1 MSSTIDAVRRIGID
15 CRSAKHSSDGRLVR
29 SMFYEATTSSHL
41 AAWNTTLIITSV
53 FVPEVHWTL
62 ERDRFRQRYG
72 DHRCTCG
79 DIHACCTYLA
89 FRALCCNSIPVA
101 GTCTAQCARGARSKA
116 AWRDAPLLRTA
127 KAERARRGRNS
138 SERCPSTKNHTRHLC
153 SPIKPTLS
161 SFLRSAHACPVRGSI
176 EILDRPRV
184 CGRRSEHTL
193 PSDDAAVPCLLSR
206 ADRAGGDSP
215 RLWCKC

>member
-1 MSSTIDAVRRIGID
+1 MPSVVSVSTAEARSIRQTAGWYVPCSMRRL
-15 CRSAKHSSDGRLVR
+15 RLATSRPGRPRGLE
-29 SMFYEATTSSHL
+29 YDP
-41 AAWNTTLIITSV
+41 SV